1 MTQLPTERT
10 NSKGK
15 KEVIKDMLYPHLKN
29 ATLKAE
35 RVDPNNPETHAMRDE
50 LDRREKEYAEQQAAA
65 GDSVDAAHSAATAH
79 RQE

>member
-15 KEVIKDMLYPHLKN
+15 KEVIKDMLYRHLKN

-35 RVDPNNPETHAMRDE
+35 RMDPNNPETHAMRDE
-50 LDRREKEYAEQQAAA
+50 LDRREKEYAENEAQGVNQAHA
-65 GDSVDAAHSAATAH
+65 DATAH
-79 RQE
+79 RQ